1 MTSNFDKTVSEQHNF
16 SVDELLT
23 PLALAVII
31 DNKVRDPEMSEF
43 VLQAEGLLDLVGYK
57 EQITH
62 EKIKNWFT
70 QNETLIKEAVQG
82 HKKNTFILK
91 SLTRYKDNDPLIEA
105 MYDAML
111 AISISD
117 KEYHADESDLIK
129 SASSLW
135 GYVRPPF
142 KVMPRD

>member
-1 MTSNFDKTVSEQHNF
+1 MTTRFTI
-16 SVDELLT
+16 DEILT
-23 PLALAVII
+23 PLALTVII
-31 DNKVRDPEMSEF
+31 DNKIRDPEMSEF
-43 VLQAEGLLDLVGYK
+43 VIQAKGLVDALDDFDTVPKKDILAWFK
-57 EQITH
+57 AN
-62 EKIKNWFT
+62 EKDLSDK
-70 QNETLIKEAVQG
+70 LKG
-82 HKKNTFILK
+82 RSKNTFILK
-91 SLTRYKDNDPLIEA
+91 SLTRFQGNDALIEA

-142 KVMPRD
+142 KVIDSK